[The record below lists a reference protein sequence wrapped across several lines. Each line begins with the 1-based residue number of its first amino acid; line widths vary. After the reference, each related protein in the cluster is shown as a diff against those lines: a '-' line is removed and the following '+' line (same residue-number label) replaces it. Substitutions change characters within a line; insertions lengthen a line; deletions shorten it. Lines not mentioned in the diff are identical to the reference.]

1 MRTRYLSTRRR
12 RVLCV
17 SPRYAP
23 SFGTFQY
30 AYPFFGGRVR
40 AFMPPQGLLVVASYL
55 PETWDVRFVDENA
68 DAASDADF
76 QWADAVLV
84 SGMHV
89 QRAFIND
96 IVARAH
102 RHGRVVVLGGPSV
115 SSCPEYYPEAD
126 LLHVGE
132 LGDATD
138 RIIEYLDTH
147 RGRPRRPLWVSRYSM
162 KRSVESGSAP

>member
-1 MRTRYLSTRRR
+1 MALRAASSALSTAGPFVTSAGANATR
-12 RVLCV
+12 
-17 SPRYAP
+17 AP
-23 SFGTFQY
+23 S
-30 AYPFFGGRVR
+30 V
-40 AFMPPQGLLVVASYL
+40 LASYL
-55 PETWDVRFVDENA
+55 PETWDVGFVDENA
-68 DAASDADF
+68 GAASDADF

-138 RIIEYLDTH
+138 RITEYLATH
-147 RGRPRRPLWVSRYSM
+147 RARPRRPPRFETATRL
-162 KRSVESGSAP
+162 P

>member
-1 MRTRYLSTRRR
+1 MRTRYLPTRRR

-68 DAASDADF
+68 GAASDADF
-76 QWADAVLV
+76 HWADAVLV
-84 SGMHV
+84 PGLHV
-89 QRAFIND
+89 HLAFIND
-96 IVARAH
+96 IVR
-102 RHGRVVVLGGPSV
+102 RLYLHG
-115 SSCPEYYPEAD
+115 
-126 LLHVGE
+126 
-132 LGDATD
+132 T
-138 RIIEYLDTH
+138 
-147 RGRPRRPLWVSRYSM
+147 
-162 KRSVESGSAP
+162 RSF

>member
-1 MRTRYLSTRRR
+1 MRTRYRPPRRR

-17 SPRYAP
+17 SPRYGP

-68 DAASDADF
+68 GAASDADF

-89 QRAFIND
+89 PRAFIND
-96 IVARAH
+96 TVARAP
-102 RHGRVVVLGGPSV
+102 RHGRRVRLCGPSGPR
-115 SSCPEYYPEAD
+115 CPAY
-126 LLHVGE
+126 
-132 LGDATD
+132 
-138 RIIEYLDTH
+138 
-147 RGRPRRPLWVSRYSM
+147 
-162 KRSVESGSAP
+162 